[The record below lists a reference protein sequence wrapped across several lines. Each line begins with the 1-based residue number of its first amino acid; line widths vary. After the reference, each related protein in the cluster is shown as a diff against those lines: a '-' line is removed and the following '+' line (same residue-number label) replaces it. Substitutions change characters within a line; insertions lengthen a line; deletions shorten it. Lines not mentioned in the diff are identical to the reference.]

1 MDITLLGG
9 VYGRV
14 SGRTV
19 SMTRLDQLAQPTRRN
34 GEHIRA
40 VIERQKQQHHNDSM
54 SVSVS
59 SNFSHSP
66 TATIDT
72 ATAKKA
78 RSMSR
83 SLTHLAGNTNNNSS
97 STHKKLH
104 HHRGTTTLRPLTKTD
119 TSKSMTH
126 LVTAKLARTSPRS
139 KARYADQQSDSVSV
153 TGVFIYISKNV
164 ILFFK
169 FALYQLFL
177 ISKLTHLDIVLCK
190 LWYLLLTLKY

>member
-1 MDITLLGG
+1 M
-9 VYGRV
+9 VYGL

-40 VIERQKQQHHNDSM
+40 VIERQKQQHHIDSM

-59 SNFSHSP
+59 SNLSHSP

-83 SLTHLAGNTNNNSS
+83 SLTHLAGNTS

-104 HHRGTTTLRPLTKTD
+104 HHRGTTLRPLTKTD

-126 LVTAKLARTSPRS
+126 LVTAKLARASPRS

-153 TGVFIYISKNV
+153 TGVFIYIWKYDP
-164 ILFFK
+164 ILLSTCSF
-169 FALYQLFL
+169 
-177 ISKLTHLDIVLCK
+177 
-190 LWYLLLTLKY
+190 

>member
-1 MDITLLGG
+1 MEIALLGG
-9 VYGRV
+9 VYGV

-40 VIERQKQQHHNDSM
+40 VIERQKQQHVNDSM

-83 SLTHLAGNTNNNSS
+83 SLTHLAGNTNNG

-104 HHRGTTTLRPLTKTD
+104 HHRGTTLRPLTKTD
-119 TSKSMTH
+119 QSKSMTH
-126 LVTAKLARTSPRS
+126 LVTAKLARASPRS

-153 TGVFIYISKNV
+153 TGVFIYRNV
-164 ILFFK
+164 ILFWRSTGSF
-169 FALYQLFL
+169 
-177 ISKLTHLDIVLCK
+177 
-190 LWYLLLTLKY
+190 